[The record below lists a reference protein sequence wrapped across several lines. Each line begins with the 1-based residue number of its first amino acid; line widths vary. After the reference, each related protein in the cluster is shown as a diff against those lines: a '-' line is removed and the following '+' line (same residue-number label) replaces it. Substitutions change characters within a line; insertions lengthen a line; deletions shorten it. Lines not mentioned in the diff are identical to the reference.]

1 MSTMID
7 SAEGRAL
14 SSTVVENRDQL
25 VAYIESGCKP
35 KDGWLIGTEHEK
47 FGFDLK
53 TLQPIPYAGPS
64 GVKAMFDGLS
74 RFGWD
79 PIAENGNTI
88 AMYMDG
94 QAISLEPGGQFEL
107 SGAPLKTLHQTC
119 TEVNTHLSQVKEVAA
134 EIGVGFIGL
143 GFHPMATRADFDMMP
158 KPRYDIMKAY
168 MPTKGTKGLD
178 MMFRTCTVQVNLDFG
193 SEQDMREKFR
203 IGMALQPVATA
214 LFANSPFKEG
224 KPSGKLSLRSDVWT
238 DTDPERCGNLP
249 FVFDGNFSFEQYVD
263 YALDVPMYFVF
274 RDDQGYIDTSGQSF
288 RDFLD
293 GKLPGYPGQKP
304 TLKDW
309 DNHLT
314 TIFTE
319 VRMKK
324 FLEMRGADGGPW
336 ARICALPALW
346 VGLLYDGPAQN
357 AALDLIKDW
366 SASDVDALRE
376 AVPTL
381 GFAAP
386 TPDGRTV
393 REVAADMLT
402 IADRGLAARAREDH
416 MGQDE
421 RHFLG
426 TLRHMVEENRS
437 MADELLQKFNGDWN
451 GDVNRVFSEYAY

>member
-14 SSTVVENRDQL
+14 SSTIVESRDQL
-25 VAYIESGCKP
+25 VAYIESGAKP
-35 KDGWLIGTEHEK
+35 RDTWRIGTEHEK

-64 GVKAMFDGLS
+64 GVHAMFEGLK
-74 RFGWD
+74 RFGWQ
-79 PIAENGNTI
+79 PLQEKGNTI
-88 AMYMDG
+88 AMAMDG

-107 SGAPLKTLHQTC
+107 SGAPLHTLHETC
-119 TEVNTHLSQVKEVAA
+119 SEVNTHLAQVKEVAA

-143 GFHPMATRADFDMMP
+143 GFHPTATRADFDMMP

-168 MPTKGTKGLD
+168 MPTKGGKGLD

-193 SEQDMREKFR
+193 SEADMVEKFR
-203 IGMALQPVATA
+203 IGMALQPIATA
-214 LFANSPFKEG
+214 LFANSPFREG

-238 DTDPERCGNLP
+238 DTDPDRCGNLP
-249 FVFDGNFSFEQYVD
+249 FVFEDGFGFEHYVD
-263 YALDVPMYFVF
+263 YALDVPMYFVH

-293 GKLPGYPGQKP
+293 GRLPGYPGHKP

-346 VGLLYDGPAQN
+346 VGLLYDQMAQN
-357 AALDLIKDW
+357 AALDLIRGW
-366 SASDVDALRE
+366 RATDVDALRN
-376 AVPTL
+376 AVPEQ
-381 GFAAP
+381 GFATP

-393 REVAADMLT
+393 RDVAADMLT
-402 IADRGLAARAREDH
+402 IADRGLAARAKIDG

-426 TLRHMVEENRS
+426 TLRHMVDENRS
-437 MADELLQKFNGDWN
+437 MADELLEKYHGPWN
-451 GDVNRVFSEYAY
+451 GDVSRVFSEYAY